1 MQTDDRRTL
10 TDDGSTL
17 IRRLALASLAGQL
30 GWVVIIAVAG
40 MIEPGYS
47 AIRDAV
53 SELGAD
59 TATRPWLFNIAV
71 AIWGLSF
78 IAVAVALARD
88 VPRSWRGWL
97 GPALIAFTGLCQILD
112 GFPFPAD
119 CRSTID
125 AGCLALEEAGDVS
138 WQHTAHGWT
147 YFFGAI
153 ALQLSVFAM
162 AWRFRGDH
170 RWGRADLLAFW
181 GGMIGVAI
189 VVGLFFITGPATE
202 MEGHHGLD
210 QRLALGAAG
219 FWIATLAIGL
229 LAIHGRPGDLAV
241 RFVTWLRTLPGGHLL
256 PAPGRGLPE
265 LDGSAE
271 PSSDL

>member
-1 MQTDDRRTL
+1 MQTAER
-10 TDDGSTL
+10 SKL
-17 IRRLALASLAGQL
+17 IRRLALVSLAGQL
-30 GWVVIIAVAG
+30 GWVVIIALAG
-40 MIEPGYS
+40 LIEPGYS

-71 AIWGLSF
+71 AIWGLGF
-78 IAVAVALARD
+78 IAASASLVLD
-88 VPRSWRGWL
+88 GPRGLRGRL

-112 GFPFPAD
+112 GFAFPAD
-119 CRSTID
+119 CRTTID
-125 AGCLALEEAGDVS
+125 VGCYAREEAGDVS
-138 WQHTAHGWT
+138 WQHVAHGWT

-162 AWRFRGDH
+162 AWRFRGDR
-170 RWGRADLLAFW
+170 RWGRADLLAF
-181 GGMIGVAI
+181 GGGVLGLAI
-189 VVGLFFITGPATE
+189 FSGLFFITGPATG

-219 FWIATLAIGL
+219 FWVAALASGL

-241 RFVTWLRTLPGGHLL
+241 RFVAWLRTLPGGHLL
-256 PAPGRGLPE
+256 P
-265 LDGSAE
+265 E
-271 PSSDL
+271 PSSGPAKPGGGLEPGSGVQPSSNL